1 MDAGS
6 TLCALLR
13 RSPRLDSAMEACSGA
28 HSFGCKAHRSN
39 LLRLSHPRSR
49 CSHNAAPSGWAGRL
63 PAAELPWSSLSMR
76 LARPLVRGAQVAAAK
91 QRAGAQDTVLPFP
104 IFFPEPWL
112 TSLRLTTTRPAR
124 PPQAGAESRSFE
136 RCAPTTSC
144 RDPTPASTTPLPAHG
159 PCTARICTSA
169 TAMRTRCGEG
179 DLVGGWHAGASPFT
193 PITRWVT
200 NRGSSSASF
209 AHAYTPL
216 GRSQRL

>member
-1 MDAGS
+1 MFTFSSLLNVTNSPERSCSPAAGRGAEPS
-6 TLCALLR
+6 LPGTGQVLLCA
-13 RSPRLDSAMEACSGA
+13 
-28 HSFGCKAHRSN
+28 
-39 LLRLSHPRSR
+39 
-49 CSHNAAPSGWAGRL
+49 
-63 PAAELPWSSLSMR
+63 SLS
-76 LARPLVRGAQVAAAK
+76 AQLVAVRHGASRTK
-91 QRAGAQDTVLPFP
+91 
-104 IFFPEPWL
+104 FFPEQWL

-124 PPQAGAESRSFE
+124 QRWAAAESRSFE
-136 RCAPTTSC
+136 RCVPTTSC
-144 RDPTPASTTPLPAHG
+144 RDRAPASSIPLRAHG
-159 PCTARICTSA
+159 PPAARICTSA